1 MSNIS
6 DMKEA
11 FAKRRNFF
19 RTVQVWPIREDFD
32 CEGWI
37 DNFSGDEERLIATKI
52 LSEFLYFPKKMLD
65 RLFYDSV
72 GCAISRIQG
81 RLKISTDDFYKK
93 NVLYSYI
100 PGENANPSDSGYSF
114 VKKARDVLGVPEE
127 NLRHFSDVRNEVL
140 RVQSSPSA
148 IVFCDDFVGSGCQCV
163 EALSKKDSCGVT
175 LYDQARRMG
184 CVLAYAPL
192 IANISGLEKIQS
204 AFPELICTPIYKL
217 GKEYNLFER
226 ECLCWDGDEGLFKA
240 GCELILEKSKIL
252 GIPDN
257 AGETVSARGFHNLGM
272 FIAFEDS
279 MPDCDPAIFYCSDK
293 GWCPLM
299 RKNYDRSGMR

>member
-1 MSNIS
+1 MSKYS

-11 FAKRRNFF
+11 FVKRRNFF
-19 RTVQVWPIREDFD
+19 RDVQVWPIREDFD

-37 DNFSGDEERLIATKI
+37 DNFSGDEEQLIAMKI

-72 GCAISRIQG
+72 GCAISRIQE
-81 RLKISTDDFYKK
+81 RLKISANDFYKN

-100 PGENANPSDSGYSF
+100 PGENPNPSDSGYSF
-114 VKKARDVLGVPEE
+114 VKKARDVLGAPEE
-127 NLRHFSDVRNEVL
+127 NLRQFSDIRNEVL
-140 RVQSSPSA
+140 RVRTSPRA

-163 EALSKKDSCGVT
+163 EALSQKDSYGVT
-175 LYDQARRMG
+175 LYDQARGMG
-184 CVLAYAPL
+184 CILAYAPL
-192 IANISGLEKIQS
+192 IANTTGLETIKS

-226 ECLCWDGDEGLFKA
+226 ECLCWDGDEGLFKE

-257 AGETVSARGFHNLGM
+257 AGETLSARGFHDQGM
-272 FIAFEDS
+272 FIAIENS
-279 MPDCDPAIFYCSDK
+279 MPDCDPAIFYFSDK

-299 RKNYDRSGMR
+299 RKNYDRSGIR